1 MSKISRLEVI
11 ETGSR
16 RRWTQ
21 DEKRR
26 IVAESLSV
34 PRNVSATARR
44 YGLSSGQL
52 FTWCRQAREDRL
64 IEAEDG
70 AGFVRAIVTP
80 EEASSDTAMRV
91 ERGRSPDTTTKCG
104 GPGRMVIVLVDGRR
118 VMVDSGVDAA
128 ALGRVLDVLER
139 R

>member
-26 IVAESLSV
+26 IVTESLSV

-52 FTWCRQAREDRL
+52 FTWCRQAREGRL
-64 IEAEDG
+64 IGAEDG
-70 AGFVRAIVTP
+70 AGFVQAIVAS
-80 EEASSDTAMRV
+80 EEASSDIAMRV
-91 ERGRSPDTTTKCG
+91 GRARSPDTMTKCG
-104 GPGRMVIVLVDGRR
+104 GPGGMVIVLAGGRH
-118 VMVDSGVDAA
+118 VIVDSGVDAA